1 MDATQTEVPA
11 GALQSLQQGG
21 WNGMSIKE
29 ILEKVDLF
37 NITNL
42 VGDDDQK
49 LKEAK
54 ASLLM
59 PNIKVKCSRWIYILI
74 CFFHFDNLFVV
85 LKFIQQLCLE
95 IAGRTHQD

>member
-59 PNIKVKCSRWIYILI
+59 PNIKVKCSRWIYIFI
-74 CFFHFDNLFVV
+74 CFFYLIDL
-85 LKFIQQLCLE
+85 
-95 IAGRTHQD
+95 